1 MQIPGTVSVAP
12 RGSMAP
18 RGAVAG
24 IVVLGLLGSC
34 ASSPDRVAL
43 IAELEAAEIE
53 ARDTGRADLFVA
65 RAARG
70 LRSADVVV
78 RMLAAQGL
86 GRTCPRAATDL
97 LAARLP
103 EERDPGVRRALVE
116 ALTRIGEPA
125 SARSLRGV
133 LRDPQDPL
141 RGLAIRGLGAVREDD
156 RRAIRDAL
164 EDGDAEVRLEAMLA
178 YVRRP
183 TLELSGEALARRLS
197 TAEDERVRW
206 AAAQALSARP
216 ALANS
221 VADTLAVRA
230 VDRNFLVSYHVV
242 RALAGLDDVV
252 GFEAVASVARDRR
265 RPWLAQLA
273 AFETLRIWL
282 ERDVSGAAIGLSAAR
297 REVAEGVVVDAA
309 ERLARADEEEWALT
323 PPLLASAVR
332 GALAGCGC
340 EAARLVR
347 DRLAASPRPVAAGR
361 VAGTRPARDDPG
373 PAGSTYRS
381 PYLEPGSRGPRL
393 LLGVEGR
400 GTVVFELFVDSAP
413 VRVGRLLELVRR
425 GDLARPRIQT
435 HADPPGV
442 LFSVPE
448 DDPEL
453 ESEVPPAEPS
463 SRRILGG
470 SLVERPGFRGPGRF
484 LVTLRPV
491 PEWEGR
497 VAVLGRVLLGQE
509 QIRLLEDGAP
519 AFLDFP

>member
-1 MQIPGTVSVAP
+1 
-12 RGSMAP
+12 MAP

-400 GTVVFELFVDSAP
+400 GRQRPGSRRPAARTRAARRPRETAYPDPRRSTGRALQRAGGRPGAGVRGSAGGTVLAP
-413 VRVGRLLELVRR
+413 HPCRQPRREAGLSRSGALPGHLEAGSRVGGAGRR
-425 GDLARPRIQT
+425 SRPRAARPG
-435 HADPPGV
+435 ADPAARRRRSGV
-442 LFSVPE
+442 P
-448 DDPEL
+448 
-453 ESEVPPAEPS
+453 
-463 SRRILGG
+463 
-470 SLVERPGFRGPGRF
+470 
-484 LVTLRPV
+484 
-491 PEWEGR
+491 
-497 VAVLGRVLLGQE
+497 
-509 QIRLLEDGAP
+509 
-519 AFLDFP
+519 